1 MRPGTNVADRRPA
14 RAGRVVVACVLT
26 VLAAS
31 AAAQEKK
38 PPKDTYD
45 AAYARYLESARQVAA
60 QATVPARSVS
70 WMTDLALDPR
80 ARRVND
86 LVTVRV
92 IESIVAQGTADS
104 QLSKNSEATASVTK
118 LFGVEDKV
126 PNWLDPT
133 SLVRASSDTQFK
145 GGGTTTRSGEL
156 SATITA
162 RVVEVLPNGDLVL
175 EGAREIDINGD
186 RQIVVLTGVAR
197 PQDIDRTN
205 RVLSTA
211 VGQLRIQYY
220 GRGLI
225 KDNLRPGWLVRI
237 LNKIF

>member
-1 MRPGTNVADRRPA
+1 M
-14 RAGRVVVACVLT
+14 ACAALL
-26 VLAAS
+26 LAAPT
-31 AAAQEKK
+31 AGEEKK
-38 PPKDTYD
+38 APRDTYE
-45 AAYARYLESARQVAA
+45 AAYTRYLESARQTAA
-60 QATVPARSVS
+60 QSAATPRAAT

-104 QLSKNSEATASVTK
+104 QLSKNSKGTASVTR
-118 LFGVEDKV
+118 LFGLEDKF
-126 PNWLDPT
+126 PDWLDPT
-133 SLVRASSDTQFK
+133 NLANTTSDTQFK

-156 SATITA
+156 MATMTA

-186 RQIVVLTGVAR
+186 RQIVVLTGVVR
-197 PQDIDRTN
+197 PQDIDRAN
-205 RVLSTA
+205 RVVSTA
-211 VGQLRIQYY
+211 IGQLRIQYY

-225 KDNLRPGWLVRI
+225 KDNLRPGWLIRL